1 MSCWLK
7 FIIFI
12 IFMYTVVWVTLGSR
26 ECFQMTGALGMMVRM
41 TSDMETHIVAVER
54 INEYTEV
61 EEEVRPWLFMV
72 FISAGYV

>member
-1 MSCWLK
+1 
-7 FIIFI
+7 
-12 IFMYTVVWVTLGSR
+12 
-26 ECFQMTGALGMMVRM
+26 MTGALGLMVRM

-72 FISAGYV
+72 FISAVYVRFALIP